1 MLTSS
6 LHGNDQL
13 NYYSDTDDEMD
24 EDPGPSTGSNHGN
37 KLYRKKGVRWY
48 RRGKLGHWTETRA
61 ERELVGRIS
70 NRLHSFQHGNVEAL
84 LDTEASM
91 PDGLGARYRPLKRRR
106 GRSSWSGRDEYK
118 ELRGEE
124 KISLRASTLAPT
136 LLLPVLS
143 ARSLLES
150 KTLKNNFR
158 SPHITAL
165 SRTAQDLAESE
176 SILSRALGRTFASM
190 ERIFRVD
197 SSTITTSPYSESQR
211 KYVLESKDDMS
222 LTAPNERQ
230 HPLPDETSNQAIDTP
245 SIDAVSEADV
255 NATPA
260 LSQIDNLFVSPQGL
274 TLPVCDPNDGSSDRA
289 GAEPQSVKISAAEQ
303 RDMVY
308 AGLECLN
315 DLYLDSREYMDR
327 LEEIREML
335 ADVRRNRSAMWDV
348 LRTWALQRDKEDM
361 QVAGLYRDDARHD
374 VAQHDDARN
383 EIVHGP
389 SSSGRRSKKRSGRN

>member
-1 MLTSS
+1 
-6 LHGNDQL
+6 
-13 NYYSDTDDEMD
+13 MD

-70 NRLHSFQHGNVEAL
+70 NRLHSFQHANVEAL

-176 SILSRALGRTFASM
+176 SILSRAL
-190 ERIFRVD
+190 
-197 SSTITTSPYSESQR
+197 
-211 KYVLESKDDMS
+211 
-222 LTAPNERQ
+222 
-230 HPLPDETSNQAIDTP
+230 
-245 SIDAVSEADV
+245 
-255 NATPA
+255 
-260 LSQIDNLFVSPQGL
+260 
-274 TLPVCDPNDGSSDRA
+274 
-289 GAEPQSVKISAAEQ
+289 
-303 RDMVY
+303 
-308 AGLECLN
+308 
-315 DLYLDSREYMDR
+315 
-327 LEEIREML
+327 
-335 ADVRRNRSAMWDV
+335 
-348 LRTWALQRDKEDM
+348 
-361 QVAGLYRDDARHD
+361 
-374 VAQHDDARN
+374 
-383 EIVHGP
+383 
-389 SSSGRRSKKRSGRN
+389 